1 MEPPPSYAT
10 PAGEGGSR
18 SACVR
23 PAWDTVGSRGDGG
36 GGWELT
42 PGWGRHGAGQVS
54 CDAFNFSGHGEEEA
68 GPPAET
74 PRSGMQCCR
83 REDWRE
89 VAGEES
95 EPAGRGSGAGSPGR
109 PKFTITTVT

>member
-1 MEPPPSYAT
+1 MLQRGTLLA
-10 PAGEGGSR
+10 
-18 SACVR
+18 
-23 PAWDTVGSRGDGG
+23 RGDGG

-74 PRSGMQCCR
+74 LRSGMQCCR

-95 EPAGRGSGAGSPGR
+95 QRAGEVGLGLQAARSSR
-109 PKFTITTVT
+109 SRL